1 MANFTDGDLVVYRVG
16 DGTGSLG
23 NTGNSVFLDEYTPTG
38 TLKQSIALPTTV
50 SGANKQLIAS
60 GTASSEGL
68 LTRSSDGRYL
78 FLTGYG
84 SNLGGSAISGTTGAV
99 VPRTVGRVDAS
110 GTIDTSTALTDFATG
125 NNPRSVVS
133 TNGTD
138 IWLTGGAGGVRYIS
152 GLGGTTS
159 TDLTSSTLGNV
170 RQINV
175 FNNQLY
181 ASSGSGTNTF
191 RGVETIGTGLPTSG
205 SQTVTRL
212 PGLTDTTN
220 PSTYGF
226 FLADLT
232 PTVAGADTL
241 YVADDGAGALTKFS
255 LVGGNWVSNGTVG
268 VDADDYR
275 GLTGSVTSNTVTL
288 FATRKGGSNA
298 TGGGELVSL
307 VDSTGYN
314 VAFSGTPTLLAT
326 AANNTAFRGV
336 AFAPVNSAPVTQPDL
351 TVSLADTPDPV
362 IVANPLT
369 YTLSVGNSG
378 TVNATGVSLQYTLP
392 GGVTFNNTTVANGF
406 TASQSGSVVTFSGGS
421 INAGS
426 SANLT
431 VNVTPTTTGT
441 LTTGTAIVDPGNA
454 IAESN
459 ENNNTAAAIT
469 TTVNAAPP
477 TTGTTRIHDIQ
488 GAAHTSPLRSQTVSN
503 VPGIVTVVRSNGFYL
518 QDPNPD
524 TNDATSEGIFVFT
537 SSAPTVAV
545 GDSIQVS
552 GTVSEFRPG
561 GTGGTNNLTTTQI
574 GSPTIT
580 KLSSGNILPTAT
592 VIGNGGR
599 AIPNQIISN
608 DAASGNVENT
618 GTVFDPAQDGIDF
631 YESLEGMRV
640 QVNNAV
646 AVGPTNSF
654 GEIPVLADNGANGG
668 TRTARGGIVIQPGDF
683 NPERIF
689 IDDTLIDN
697 PPLVNV
703 GDKFNEAIVG
713 VMDYSFSNFKLYN
726 TQALPS
732 VTSAGL
738 QREVT
743 NLTPTANQLTV
754 ATFNVENLDAA
765 EAATKFNNLASR
777 IVTNLK
783 APDIISLEEIQDNNG
798 ATNDSVVDA
807 TTTYQTLINAIVAA
821 GGPTYQFRQIDP
833 VDDQD
838 GGEPGGNIRV
848 GFLFNPNRVQ
858 FVDRAGGTSTSNTTV
873 TNVNGVPQISASPG
887 RIDPTNPAFN
897 TSRKPLVGEF
907 TFNGQTVY
915 VVSNHFNSK
924 GGDQPLFGLNQPP
937 TLTSETQRNQQAT
950 ILKNFV
956 QSILAINPSANVVV
970 AGDLNDFEFSN
981 PLTTLESAGLNTLVE
996 TLPQNERYTYNFEG
1010 NAQTLDHILVSNN
1023 LLSKLDGYDVV
1034 HINSEFAD
1042 QDSDHDPSVARF
1054 NFGTPDLT
1062 ISQTDSPD
1070 PVVVG
1075 SALTYTLNVG
1085 NSGIANAT
1093 GVAVQ
1098 YTLPTGV
1105 TFNSTTVANGF
1116 TASQSGNVITFSGG
1130 SINANSSAS
1139 LAVRVTPNTAGILTS
1154 GIAVADPANAIAES
1168 NETNNAAATIST
1180 NVIGMTTALTSSA
1193 DNVFTISG
1201 GSGKPKLAISLTG
1214 KSSTSVNELGVFAV
1228 DDAQGK
1234 INGIAP
1240 GAAGYTEAALARSQV
1255 VLSALANA
1263 PNGFTLEPSRS
1274 LEFNNGDRLRFYL
1287 VKNSTTDAVRAGQTP
1302 LSNVVFSSATS
1313 QKVTDLGSSN
1323 FTLALEDGTG
1333 AADFQDLVVKIQ
1345 PSNQPLPLGVS
1356 LQGKSQAE
1364 VIDLRGVTQ
1373 QVKADF
1379 VLNREAGFNNLVGFY
1394 KVADESGG
1402 IDTNGDGKADLT
1414 PGQAGYIQAAVRGRV
1429 AGIDL
1434 AVSNQGTANF
1444 TDKQLTGGSIFAPF
1458 LISNG
1463 TVDQVL
1469 NGQNNQVYFAYLGA
1483 NSDKVDHIRLLGNNT
1498 FGFEDLPAGG
1508 DFDYNDVTV
1517 RVNLSIA

>member
-1 MANFTDGDLVVYRVG
+1 LGLVDHSLPGNELDASDRDGG
-16 DGTGSLG
+16 I
-23 NTGNSVFLDEYTPTG
+23 
-38 TLKQSIALPTTV
+38 SIKNYPV
-50 SGANKQLIAS
+50 SGMFMPDAIAS
-60 GTASSEGL
+60 
-68 LTRSSDGRYL
+68 
-78 FLTGYG
+78 F
-84 SNLGGSAISGTTGAV
+84 
-99 VPRTVGRVDAS
+99 
-110 GTIDTSTALTDFATG
+110 
-125 NNPRSVVS
+125 
-133 TNGTD
+133 
-138 IWLTGGAGGVRYIS
+138 
-152 GLGGTTS
+152 
-159 TDLTSSTLGNV
+159 
-170 RQINV
+170 
-175 FNNQLY
+175 
-181 ASSGSGTNTF
+181 
-191 RGVETIGTGLPTSG
+191 
-205 SQTVTRL
+205 
-212 PGLTDTTN
+212 
-220 PSTYGF
+220 
-226 FLADLT
+226 
-232 PTVAGADTL
+232 
-241 YVADDGAGALTKFS
+241 
-255 LVGGNWVSNGTVG
+255 
-268 VDADDYR
+268 
-275 GLTGSVTSNTVTL
+275 
-288 FATRKGGSNA
+288 
-298 TGGGELVSL
+298 
-307 VDSTGYN
+307 
-314 VAFSGTPTLLAT
+314 
-326 AANNTAFRGV
+326 AANNRTYYVTANEGDTRTED
-336 AFAPVNSAPVTQPDL
+336 APVSELTLDPIVFPNAATLKEDANLGRL
-351 TVSLADTPDPV
+351 TVSEIDGDTDNDGDYDKLFAYGTRSFSIFDDQGKLV
-362 IVANPLT
+362 
-369 YTLSVGNSG
+369 YNSG
-378 TVNATGVSLQYTLP
+378 ADFEKITAQQVPSIFNSDGTAASFDGRSDNKGPEPEGVTIGVVNNRTYAFIGLERV
-392 GGVTFNNTTVANGF
+392 GGVMVYEVTNPAKPQFIEYSPPQAGDEAPEGIVFIPASDSPNGK
-406 TASQSGSVVTFSGGS
+406 
-421 INAGS
+421 
-426 SANLT
+426 NLL
-431 VNVTPTTTGT
+431 V
-441 LTTGTAIVDPGNA
+441 L
-454 IAESN
+454 SN
-459 ENNNTAAAIT
+459 EVSRTVT
-469 TTVNAAPP
+469 TYEVNLPN
-477 TTGTTRIHDIQ
+477 RISEIQ
-488 GAAHTSPLRSQTVSN
+488 GAAHRSPLVGQRVTN
-503 VPGIVTVVRSNGFYL
+503 VPGIVTVVRPNGFYL

-552 GTVSEFRPG
+552 GTVSEFRAG

-580 KLSSGNILPTAT
+580 KLSSGNALPTAT

-608 DAASGNVENT
+608 DAVNGNVENA

-646 AVGPTNSF
+646 AVGPTNNF
-654 GEIPVLADNGANGG
+654 GEIPVLADNGVNGG
-668 TRTARGGIVIQPGDF
+668 TRTARDGIIIQPGDF
-683 NPERIF
+683 NPERIL
-689 IDDTLIDN
+689 IDDTIIAN
-697 PPLVNV
+697 PPKVNV
-703 GDKFNEAIVG
+703 GDKFNDAIVG
-713 VMDYSFSNFKLYN
+713 VMDYSFSNFKLFN

-732 VTSAGL
+732 VTSGGL

-743 NLTPTANQLTV
+743 NLTPVANQLTV

-765 EAATKFNNLASR
+765 ETATKFTNLASR

-798 ATNDSVVDA
+798 AINDSVVDA

-821 GGPTYQFRQIDP
+821 GGPTYQFRQINP

-848 GFLFNPNRVQ
+848 GFLFNPSRVQ

-887 RIDPTNPAFN
+887 RIDPTNPAF
-897 TSRKPLVGEF
+897 TASRKPLVGEF

-924 GGDQPLFGLNQPP
+924 GGDQPLFGPNQPP

-956 QSILAINPSANVVV
+956 QSILAINPNANIVV

-981 PLTTLESAGLNTLVE
+981 PLTTLESGGLNTLIE

-1054 NFGTPDLT
+1054 NLAAPDLT

-1070 PVVVG
+1070 PVLVG
-1075 SALTYTLNVG
+1075 SPLTYTLNVG
-1085 NSGIANAT
+1085 NSGTANAT

-1105 TFNSTTVANGF
+1105 TYNSATVANGF
-1116 TASQSGNVITFSGG
+1116 TASLSGNIVNFSGG
-1130 SINANSSAS
+1130 TINANSNAT
-1139 LAVRVTPNTAGILTS
+1139 LAIRVTPNITVSGILTS
-1154 GIAVADPANAIAES
+1154 GVAVADPANAIAES
-1168 NETNNAAATIST
+1168 NETNNTAAAITT
-1180 NVIGMTTALTSSA
+1180 NVISIATSLTSSA

-1201 GSGKPKLAISLTG
+1201 GSGKPKLSISLTG

-1228 DDAQGK
+1228 DDATGK

-1255 VLSALANA
+1255 VLSALANS
-1263 PNGFTLEPSRS
+1263 PTGFISEPLRS
-1274 LEFNNGDRLRFYL
+1274 LEFNDGDKLRFYL

-1302 LSNVVFSSATS
+1302 LSSVVFSSATS
-1313 QKVTDLGSSN
+1313 QKVTDLGSGN

-1345 PSNQPLPLGVS
+1345 PSNQSLPLGVS
-1356 LQGKSQAE
+1356 LQGKSQSE
-1364 VIDLRGVTQ
+1364 VLDLRGITQ
-1373 QVKADF
+1373 QIKADF
-1379 VLNREAGFNNLVGFY
+1379 VVNREAGFNNFVGFY
-1394 KVADESGG
+1394 IADENGG

-1414 PGQAGYIQAAVRGRV
+1414 PGQAGYTQAAVRGRV

-1434 AVSNQGTANF
+1434 TVSNQGTANF
-1444 TDKQLTGGSIFAPF
+1444 TDKQLTGGNIFAPF

-1483 NSDKVDHIRLLGNNT
+1483 NTDKVDHIRLLGNNT
-1498 FGFEDLPAGG
+1498 FGFEDLAGGG

-1517 RVNLSIA
+1517 RVNLGIA